1 MGAACGPCGLGGM
14 CSLLVAVGGG
24 LAALERRSSSAGVH
38 FEVRVLA
45 KLLDTHKNA
54 PQALRLALFGAA
66 VAALLPQRGD
76 GGLDLFSGR
85 ATAHRL
91 PQVNPIPRVQT
102 QIPNAVGGQPAAV
115 APPAEWR
122 GCRGDNSEHSAVGQQ
137 EALGG
142 RGAVLDHGLDAA
154 VAAA

>member
-1 MGAACGPCGLGGM
+1 MSPSSSPTTAPRRASAIAKFTATVVLPTPPLPLATAIRFFTPGMGAACGPCGLGGM

-24 LAALERRSSSAGVH
+24 LAALERRSSSARVH
-38 FEVRVLA
+38 FEMRVLA

-66 VAALLPQRGD
+66 VAALLPHRGD
-76 GGLDLFSGR
+76 HGLDLFSGR

-102 QIPNAVGGQPAAV
+102 QIP
-115 APPAEWR
+115 
-122 GCRGDNSEHSAVGQQ
+122 D
-137 EALGG
+137 
-142 RGAVLDHGLDAA
+142 
-154 VAAA
+154 